1 MKDTKKKL
9 RWTLVPADVLN
20 QIVRVFDYGA
30 NKYAPHDWKL
40 QNNGEIIYLDA
51 AFRHINAHCQ
61 GRFRD
66 KDSGLPHLSHAIAS
80 LMMALW
86 HCSISRR
93 AKRKTV
99 SCNGSS
105 AYSSARL

>member
-9 RWTLVPADVLN
+9 RWTLVPADILN

-30 NKYAPHDWKL
+30 CKYLPHNWKF
-40 QNNGEIIYLDA
+40 QDDGEAVYLDA
-51 AFRHINAHCQ
+51 AFRHLNAHCQ

-66 KDSGLPHLSHAIAS
+66 KDSGLPHLAHAIAS

-86 HCSISRR
+86 HCFNSRR
-93 AKRKTV
+93 AKRKTA
-99 SCNGSS
+99 SYNAPSI
-105 AYSSARL
+105 